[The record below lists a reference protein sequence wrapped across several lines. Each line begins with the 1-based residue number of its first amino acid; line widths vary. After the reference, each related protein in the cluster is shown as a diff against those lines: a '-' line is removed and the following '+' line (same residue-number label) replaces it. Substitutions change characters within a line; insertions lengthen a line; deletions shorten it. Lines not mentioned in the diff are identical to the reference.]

1 MISYHDRIDVNFANM
16 LNVLLNGKLTLFQKV
31 LQYDFRIMFWL
42 NRSFSNPF
50 LDKAALLMRES
61 IFHVPVYVF
70 ILLYLA
76 LNLKRKA
83 LWWILGAV
91 ILIGFSDLVSSHF
104 LKGYYNRPRPCRDP
118 LMMSHI
124 NFLAKYCGANGSF
137 PSSHAV
143 NHFAFATY
151 AFVSLRKIA
160 GYFWI
165 LFIWA
170 ALISLSQVYVGVH
183 YPLDI
188 LVGAIL
194 GCIFGFVG
202 GRFARQTLSLHQH
215 NL

>member
-1 MISYHDRIDVNFANM
+1 MINI
-16 LNVLLNGKLTLFQKV
+16 LLSGNLTLFQKV
-31 LQYDFRIMFWL
+31 LQYDFRIMFWF
-42 NRSFSNPF
+42 NRSFSHPF
-50 LDKAALLMRES
+50 FEKAALLMRES

-70 ILLYLA
+70 ILLYVLF
-76 LNLKRKA
+76 NFKRKA
-83 LWWILGAV
+83 WWWILGGL
-91 ILIGFSDLVSSHF
+91 ILIGFSDFISSHF
-104 LKGYYNRPRPCRDP
+104 LKDYFNRPRPCRDP
-118 LMMSHI
+118 LMINHI

-151 AFVSLRKIA
+151 SFVSLRKVA

-170 ALISLSQVYVGVH
+170 SLICLSQVYVGVH

-194 GCIFGFVG
+194 GSLFGFIG
-202 GRFARQTLSLHQH
+202 GRIARQTLSLH
-215 NL
+215 